1 VIAINYED
9 CNGCGD
15 CVDICPT
22 GAIIL
27 QNNKA
32 VVDEVLCEGCQVCVD
47 SCPQGAIVNRDSIPA
62 KPEVVRI
69 TETRPRDL
77 VRDEARES
85 SLRGMAL
92 PALGSFLL
100 WTGREILPR
109 LADLAV
115 NYLDRRVQANVTKDK
130 PVSMQGVRQA
140 TVTRNGRRGRGRQR
154 RQRRKRR
161 FRT

>member
-1 VIAINYED
+1 MIAIKYED

-47 SCPQGAIVNRDSIPA
+47 SCLQGAIVFRDSIPA

-69 TETRPRDL
+69 TEIRPRDL
-77 VRDEARES
+77 VQDDTRES

-92 PALGSFLL
+92 PAIGSFLL

-130 PVSMQGVRQA
+130 AVSVEGVRQA
-140 TVTRNGRRGRGRQR
+140 TFARYGRRGRGRQR
-154 RQRRKRR
+154 RQKRRRR